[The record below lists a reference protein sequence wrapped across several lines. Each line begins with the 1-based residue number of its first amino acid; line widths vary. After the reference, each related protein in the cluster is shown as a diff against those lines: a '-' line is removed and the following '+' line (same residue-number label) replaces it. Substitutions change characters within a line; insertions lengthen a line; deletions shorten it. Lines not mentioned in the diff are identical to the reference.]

1 MRRLWQEPNWVGVG
15 GRGRPMVAL
24 FALLGFL
31 FSSTTPG
38 LSLVAMAGAN
48 VTFNGAF
55 GIYVCH
61 AQSGA
66 VAAPEADD
74 EVPLASDGCCL
85 ICQVAQLASGAV
97 PPQHFTLP
105 TESAAKLQ
113 SAVGALTIAQG
124 HSSTPVQPRAPPAA

>member
-1 MRRLWQEPNWVGVG
+1 MNPFGHLRRWLD
-15 GRGRPMVAL
+15 RGTRRRTAAL
-24 FALLGFL
+24 AALLGFL
-31 FSSTTPG
+31 FTSTTPG

-61 AQSGA
+61 AQGGA
-66 VAAPEADD
+66 VAQPGADD

-85 ICQVAQLASGAV
+85 ICQTAQLAGGAL

-105 TESAAKLQ
+105 TESAAELRLAIAAQ
-113 SAVGALTIAQG
+113 SVLHG
-124 HSSTPVQPRAPPAA
+124 HASSPQQPRAPPAA

>member
-1 MRRLWQEPNWVGVG
+1 MRRFWQGQNRVWGNGQSRSVA
-15 GRGRPMVAL
+15 AL

-48 VTFNGAF
+48 VTFDGAF
-55 GIYVCH
+55 GVYVCH

-66 VAAPEADD
+66 VAAPDADD

-85 ICQVAQLASGAV
+85 ICQTAQLAGGAL

-105 TESAAKLQ
+105 TESAAELRL
-113 SAVGALTIAQG
+113 AVVAQTVASG
-124 HSSTPVQPRAPPAA
+124 YASTPLQPRAPPRT